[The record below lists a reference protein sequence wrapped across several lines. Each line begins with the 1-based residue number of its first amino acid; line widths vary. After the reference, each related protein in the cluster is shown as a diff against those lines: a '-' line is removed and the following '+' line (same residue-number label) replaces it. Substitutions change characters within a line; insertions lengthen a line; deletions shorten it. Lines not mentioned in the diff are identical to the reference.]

1 MARMAV
7 IVFGV
12 GGLIPGRRIR
22 ENRLFHLLKL
32 AYLYNWKVSSESK
45 SAEVPKIVI
54 FQIFL
59 SEPSVD
65 LKWLLDI

>member
-1 MARMAV
+1 MAV

-12 GGLIPGRRIR
+12 GGAIPGRKSR

-32 AYLYNWKVSSESK
+32 AFLCNWKVSSESK

-54 FQIFL
+54 FQLFM
-59 SEPSVD
+59 SEFSI
-65 LKWLLDI
+65 DIK